1 LTVVSKGTPSAGS
14 RPHLQ
19 LSAAARV
26 LWVLPWV
33 LGAAT
38 LCSAQ
43 QAQAAPAHAVPANA
57 PPAIAAPAGQA
68 QPAQQETPAG
78 ALPETGVQVQ
88 GTAQDTTQGTAQA
101 PSPAPST
108 TQGITPATT
117 KGIEALAGQKVL
129 DIQFKGVS
137 PDLLQ
142 PLPPQLPLQK
152 GDVLDPNKVRDT
164 LRRLFQTGLYQ
175 TIQVEA
181 IRLNDGIIVIFSGEP
196 KLFLGRT
203 EIYGVK
209 NDRLRTQLLA
219 STRLSPGTRFSTA
232 KVDASQQSLTQAL
245 KENGYYKGT
254 ITRRLQL
261 DLPNSQVNVLY
272 DIEPGEV
279 ARVGAVEVQGNP
291 GMTLEQFRK
300 TGKLKENSKVSRKTV
315 NRALSRLRKT
325 YQKKSRWAGNVTLLS
340 SQYQP
345 STNVLNYKFNA
356 VEGPVVNVK
365 VEGARL
371 SKAKVRQLVPIYEE
385 GAVDLDLIN
394 EGAHNIRSYLQ
405 GKGYFDATVTHEPVH
420 NTADEVTALYNV
432 QQGREHQV
440 DSVKVVGN
448 KYFDDETIQ
457 EHISVRPANFIER
470 HGTFSQALVDSDAD
484 NLTSLYQG
492 NGFSHVKV
500 TPEIRDSEENGETG
514 KHKVAHLMVVYRI
527 EEGQQQKIGDY
538 AITGAE
544 KVSPASLRPLL
555 NTQVGQPYS
564 SINITGDR
572 DVVLG
577 YYLSRGYQNVQ
588 VNVVQGTDPKN
599 PALVDVKMNIVEGEQ
614 FFVNKVLLSGLHYT
628 RPSVV
633 EDRITVRP
641 GQPIDQSALLDTQRK
656 LYNLALFNEVTTA
669 IQNPNGNQQ
678 HKNVLVQ
685 TSEAKRWDLTYGFG
699 FQAQTGTPFRNQPSA
714 AELIQLGINPSTYSS
729 SPNGHFGVS
738 PDVLLDISRINLR
751 GTNQSVTLRTGY
763 GTLEQQAIVVYQN
776 PGILRNPN
784 LSASISG
791 GYTSSQN
798 VTTYSASSLGASLR
812 VSQHVTKPTTLIY
825 SFSYREVRVNPN
837 SIQVSLA
844 LIPLLSQPA
853 RIGGPGLQ
861 YIRDTRDDPLDAH
874 HGTFNTMTAFFA
886 NSKFGSQS
894 NFGRIDLTNA
904 TYYDFG
910 KRHWVFA
917 RETRYGQERSFGS
930 AKQEFVPLPERLYAG
945 GATSHRGFS
954 INAAG
959 PRDPQTGFPIG
970 GFAAFINSF
979 ELRTPYPNLPLVGN
993 NLGFVLFHDMGNV
1006 FDKSSNVFPSFLR
1019 FHQPNESSCRT
1030 IPLVNTNP
1038 NGSINTPL
1046 TACSFN
1052 YFSHA
1057 IGLGARYHTPIGPLR
1072 VDSSYN
1078 LNPPYFP
1085 EVYNYQTSNSATP
1098 QPQIGQA
1105 NHFNFFFSIGQTF

>member
-1 LTVVSKGTPSAGS
+1 MGTRSAES
-14 RPHLQ
+14 RPRSR
-19 LSAAARV
+19 LSQAVHAV
-26 LWVLPWV
+26 WVLA

-38 LCSAQ
+38 LCPAQ
-43 QAQAAPAHAVPANA
+43 QSAPAAPATSA
-57 PPAIAAPAGQA
+57 PPVQSQPPAGIGPAVNPSGTTPQE
-68 QPAQQETPAG
+68 PAQTTAAG
-78 ALPETGVQVQ
+78 IQ
-88 GTAQDTTQGTAQA
+88 
-101 PSPAPST
+101 
-108 TQGITPATT
+108 
-117 KGIEALAGQKVL
+117 ALAGQKVV

-137 PDLLQ
+137 PELLQ
-142 PLPPQLPLQK
+142 PLPAQLSLHK
-152 GDVLDPNKVRDT
+152 GDALDPNQVRDS

-181 IRLNDGIIVIFSGEP
+181 IRLSDGIIVIFSGEP

-203 EIYGVK
+203 EIYGIK
-209 NDRLRTQLLA
+209 NDRLKTQLLA
-219 STRLSPGTRFSTA
+219 STRLNPGTRFSTA
-232 KVDASQQSLTQAL
+232 KLDTSQRSLTQSL
-245 KENGYYKGT
+245 KENGYYQGI

-261 DLPNSQVNVLY
+261 DRPNSQVNVLY
-272 DIEPGEV
+272 DIKPGEV
-279 ARVGAVEVQGNP
+279 ARVGAVQVEGDS
-291 GMTLEQFRK
+291 GMSLEKFRK
-300 TGKLKENSKVSRKTV
+300 TGKLKANSKVNRKTV
-315 NRALSRLRKT
+315 NRALSRLRKS
-325 YQKKSRWAGNVTLLS
+325 YQKKSRWAGNVTLVS
-340 SQYQP
+340 SEYQP
-345 STNVLNYKFNA
+345 SSNQLNYKFNA
-356 VEGPVVNVK
+356 VEGPVVKVK
-365 VEGARL
+365 VEGAKI
-371 SKAKVRQLVPIYEE
+371 SKGKVRQLVPIYEE

-420 NTADEVTALYNV
+420 NSASEVTALYNV
-432 QQGREHQV
+432 QEGIEHRV

-448 KYFDDETIQ
+448 KYFDDETVN
-457 EHISVRPANFIER
+457 EHISVRPANFVER
-470 HGTFSQALVDSDAD
+470 HGTFSQALVDSDVD
-484 NLTSLYQG
+484 NLTALYQG
-492 NGFSHVKV
+492 NGFSHVQV
-500 TPEIRDSEENGETG
+500 TPEVQDVDPAKTA
-514 KHKVAHLMVVYRI
+514 KHQVAHLAVTYKI
-527 EEGQQQKIGDY
+527 EEGQQQKIGGY
-538 AITGAE
+538 TITGAE
-544 KVSPASLRPLL
+544 KVSVASLRPLL

-577 YYLSRGYQNVQ
+577 YYLSHGYENAQ
-588 VNVVQGTDPKN
+588 VNMVQATDPKN
-599 PALVDVKMNIVEGEQ
+599 PGQVDVKMQITEGDQ
-614 FFVNKVLLSGLHYT
+614 FFVNKVLVSGLHYT
-628 RPSVV
+628 RPRIV
-633 EDRITVRP
+633 ENRITIRP
-641 GQPIDQSALLDTQRK
+641 GEPIDQSGLLDTQRR
-656 LYNLALFNEVTTA
+656 LYNLALFNEVNAA
-669 IQNPNGNQQ
+669 IQNPNGDQL

-685 TSEAKRWDLTYGFG
+685 LTEAKRWDITYGFG
-699 FQAQTGTPFRNQPSA
+699 FQAQTGTPYRNQPSA

-729 SPNGHFGVS
+729 GANGRFGIS

-751 GTNQSVTLRTGY
+751 GTNQSLTLRTGY
-763 GTLEQQAIVVYQN
+763 GTLEQQAILTYLN

-812 VSQHVTKPTTLIY
+812 ITQRLSKPSTLIY
-825 SFSYREVRVNPN
+825 SFSYREVKVNPN

-874 HGTFNTMTAFFA
+874 HGTFNTLSTFFA

-910 KRHWVFA
+910 RRHWVFA
-917 RETRYGQERSFGS
+917 RETRYGQERSFGT
-930 AKQEFVPLPERLYAG
+930 ARQEFVPLPERLYAG

-959 PRDPQTGFPIG
+959 PRDPQTGYPIG
-970 GFAAFINSF
+970 GFATFINTF

-1006 FDKSSNVFPSFLR
+1006 FDKSSNVWPSFLR
-1019 FHQPNESSCRT
+1019 FHQPNESTCRT
-1030 IPLVNTNP
+1030 IPIVNTNP
-1038 NGSINTPL
+1038 NGSINTP
-1046 TACSFN
+1046 TTTCSFN

-1057 IGLGARYHTPIGPLR
+1057 LGLGARYHTPIGPLR
-1072 VDSSYN
+1072 VDASYN

-1085 EVYNYQTSNSATP
+1085 EVYNYQTNNSATP

-1105 NHFNFFFSIGQTF
+1105 SHFNFFFSIGQTF